1 MKTKS
6 FGLIALLVIGSLT
19 LTGCND
25 TENPDENLG
34 MANPASV
41 YCEENGGTL
50 IPAEDEEW
58 NQYAFCQI
66 DEDTIC
72 EEWEYYR
79 GECPVEVNSD
89 DEINSDEIDEE
100 EIIDENTAENSEEDV
115 VEEDVV
121 DENVNEEVEIE
132 AEAE

>member
-50 IPAEDEEW
+50 IPAEDEE
-58 NQYAFCQI
+58 
-66 DEDTIC
+66 
-72 EEWEYYR
+72 
-79 GECPVEVNSD
+79 
-89 DEINSDEIDEE
+89 
-100 EIIDENTAENSEEDV
+100 
-115 VEEDVV
+115 
-121 DENVNEEVEIE
+121 
-132 AEAE
+132 